1 MKIYNHLIPTIRKGI
16 IILLSCLIIPL
27 ESFASDDEWIEK
39 TGDVL
44 QIALPVAAGATTL
57 VLQDWEGTAQ
67 FAKTFGASW
76 ATVYGLKV
84 LIGKMRPA
92 SENRLSHPSGHTMG
106 AFAGAAFLDT
116 RYGHAVG
123 IPAYALAAFT
133 GYSRVYA
140 DKHFFDDV
148 VSGASISML
157 WTWFF
162 TTPYKGEKKKSDVV
176 DEKGKPHWSYNWEFG
191 PALLIRNEIKG
202 PAESGT
208 LFDLNEFEKVDDPTT
223 TSAAM
228 VNVNIKENHDAWVIL
243 NPFEARDE
251 GRFKQDVNFGGQTFP
266 ADTLTYSA
274 WRLEDLRI
282 GYQYSLP
289 DPGAWDFKF
298 GASIAALWTSIKL
311 QTANDL
317 VAAEIKDFVILPL
330 LRVFAGYK
338 FSDRFTLS
346 FDIEG
351 MQISTDRLVDSGF
364 MFNWNIDRRWAA
376 WIGYRFYDKD
386 IKTDDLFNQ
395 VSYNALG
402 IGVGHT
408 F

>member
-1 MKIYNHLIPTIRKGI
+1 MKTYNFQNFRIRLGI
-16 IILLSCLIIPL
+16 VILLSCLAISSN
-27 ESFASDDEWIEK
+27 SFASDDEWIEK

-57 VLQDWEGTAQ
+57 ILQDWEGTGQ
-67 FAKTFGASW
+67 FAKTFAASW
-76 ATVYGLKV
+76 ATVYGLK
-84 LIGKMRPA
+84 LAIGKMRPA

-106 AFAGAAFLDT
+106 AFAGAAFIDT
-116 RYGHAVG
+116 RYGHTFG

-162 TTPYKGEKKKSDVV
+162 TTPYGGEKKKSDVV
-176 DEKGKPHWSYNWEFG
+176 IEKGKPLWSYNWEFG

-208 LFDLNEFEKVDDPTT
+208 LFDLNDFEKVDDPTT

-228 VNVNIKENHDAWVIL
+228 VNVNFKENHDAWVIL
-243 NPFEARDE
+243 NPFEARDQ

-282 GYQYSLP
+282 GYQYRLP
-289 DPGAWDFKF
+289 DPGAWDFRF
-298 GASIAALWTSIKL
+298 GASLAALWTSIKL

-317 VAAEIKDFVILPL
+317 VSAEIKDFVVMPL
-330 LRVFAGYK
+330 LRVFVGYN
-338 FSDRFTLS
+338 FSEQFTLL

-364 MFNWNIDRRWAA
+364 MFNWNISRQWAT
-376 WIGYRFYDKD
+376 WVGYRFYDKD

>member
-1 MKIYNHLIPTIRKGI
+1 MKILNHFISTSHIGI
-16 IILLSCLIIPL
+16 IFLLSCLLIPFD
-27 ESFASDDEWIEK
+27 SFASDDEWIEK

-57 VLQDWEGTAQ
+57 ILQDWEGTTQ

-106 AFAGAAFLDT
+106 AFAGAAFIDT
-116 RYGHAVG
+116 RYGHTFG

-140 DKHFFDDV
+140 DKHYFDDV

-162 TTPYKGEKKKSDVV
+162 TTPYKGEKKNDVV
-176 DEKGKPHWSYNWEFG
+176 FEKGKPLWSYNWEFG
-191 PALLIRNEIKG
+191 PALLIRNEIKA
-202 PAESGT
+202 PTENGT
-208 LFDLNEFEKVDDPTT
+208 LFDLDNFDKQDDPTT
-223 TSAAM
+223 SSAAM
-228 VNVNIKENHDAWVIL
+228 VNVNIKENHDVWVML
-243 NPFEARDE
+243 NPFEARDQ
-251 GRFKQDVNFGGQTFP
+251 GKFSQPVNFGGQTFP
-266 ADTLTYSA
+266 SDTLIYSA
-274 WRLEDLRI
+274 WRMEDLRI
-282 GYQYSLP
+282 GYQYRLP
-289 DPGAWDFKF
+289 DTGTWNFRF
-298 GASIAALWTSIKL
+298 GASLAALWTSIKL
-311 QTANDL
+311 LTPDESIS
-317 VAAEIKDFVILPL
+317 AEVKDFVIMPL
-330 LRVFAGYK
+330 IRLYAGYR
-338 FSDRFTLS
+338 FSEQFELS

-351 MQISTDRLVDSGF
+351 MQFTSDRLVDLGF
-364 MFNWNIDRRWAA
+364 MFNWNISRQWKA

-386 IKTDDLFNQ
+386 ITTEDLFNR

-402 IGVGHT
+402 LGVGHT

>member
-1 MKIYNHLIPTIRKGI
+1 MNIFNHVVSTSLIAI
-16 IILLSCLIIPL
+16 IILLSSLIIPL

-44 QIALPVAAGATTL
+44 QIALPVAAGATTIA
-57 VLQDWEGTAQ
+57 LQDWEGSLM
-67 FAKTFGASW
+67 FAKTFAASW

-84 LIGKMRPA
+84 IISKMRPA

-106 AFAGAAFLDT
+106 AFAGAAFIDT
-116 RYGHAVG
+116 RYGHTFG

-162 TTPYKGEKKKSDVV
+162 TKPYKGEKKSDVV
-176 DEKGKPHWSYNWEFG
+176 YEKGKPLWSYYWEFG
-191 PALLIRNEIKG
+191 PALLIRNEIKA
-202 PAESGT
+202 PTEDGT
-208 LFDLNEFEKVDDPTT
+208 FFDLDDFEKVDDPTT

-228 VNVNIKENHDAWVIL
+228 VNVNVRESHDIWIIL
-243 NPFEARDE
+243 NPFEARDQ
-251 GRFKQDVNFGGQTFP
+251 GRFKQPINFGGKTFP

-282 GYQYSLP
+282 GYQYRLP
-289 DPGAWDFKF
+289 DPGAWDFRF

-311 QTANDL
+311 LTANDEIG
-317 VAAEIKDFVILPL
+317 AEVKDFVILPL
-330 LRVFAGYK
+330 LRVFVGYN
-338 FSDRFTLS
+338 FSEHFALS

-364 MFNWNIDRRWAA
+364 MFNWKINNHWAS

-386 IKTDDLFNQ
+386 ITTDDLFNQ

>member
-1 MKIYNHLIPTIRKGI
+1 VKKFAQLNLTIRIGF

-27 ESFASDDEWIEK
+27 NSSASDDEWIEK

-44 QIALPVAAGATTL
+44 QIALPVGAAATTL
-57 VLQDWEGTAQ
+57 ILQDWEGTGQ
-67 FAKTFGASW
+67 FAKTFAASW

-84 LIGKMRPA
+84 AIGKMRPA

-106 AFAGAAFLDT
+106 AFAGAAFIDT
-116 RYGHAVG
+116 RYGHTFG

-133 GYSRVYA
+133 GYSRIYA

-162 TTPYKGEKKKSDVV
+162 TTPYGGEKKKSDVMI
-176 DEKGKPHWSYNWEFG
+176 EKGKPLWSYNWEFG
-191 PALLIRNEIKG
+191 PALLIRNEIQA
-202 PAESGT
+202 PAETGT
-208 LFDLNEFEKVDDPTT
+208 FFDLDDFDKQDDPTT

-228 VNVNIKENHDAWVIL
+228 ISVNVKEKHDFWVIL
-243 NPFEARDE
+243 NPFEGRDQ
-251 GRFKQDVNFGGQTFP
+251 GTFKEPVRFGGKLFP

-274 WRLEDLRI
+274 WRLEDLRV
-282 GYQYSLP
+282 GYNYHLL
-289 DPGAWDFKF
+289 DPNKWDFRV
-298 GASIAALWTSIKL
+298 GASVAALWTSIKL
-311 QTANDL
+311 QTANEQ
-317 VAAEIKDFVILPL
+317 VSAEVKDFVVMPL
-330 LRVFAGYK
+330 VRLYLSYH
-338 FSDRFTLS
+338 FSEHFELS
-346 FDIEG
+346 FDVEG

-364 MFNWNIDRRWAA
+364 GIYWTISRHWTA
-376 WIGYRFYDKD
+376 WVGYRFYDKD

-395 VSYNALG
+395 VSYNALSL
-402 IGVGHT
+402 GVGHT